1 MKGVHTMANRKN
13 YIKKN
18 EKKIVNL
25 FLLLVLFLLLSLL
38 LPAIG
43 TSTTSPAWWVS
54 VVTFFA
60 SVKEHFTSFWMFYSF
75 AAIVLFA
82 YFGRKK

>member
-1 MKGVHTMANRKN
+1 MPKKN
-13 YIKKN
+13 YVKKN

-25 FLLLVLFLLLSLL
+25 FLIMVLFLLLSLL
-38 LPAIG
+38 VPAIG
-43 TSTTSPAWWVS
+43 SSATSPAWWIN
-54 VVTFFA
+54 VVEFFV

-82 YFGRKK
+82 YFRKK